1 MSEIKPIQESSMT
14 RPLNDEQAEELMAAM
29 TARENAQIAKEE
41 AEEAEDGDK

>member
-1 MSEIKPIQESSMT
+1 MSEIKPIQESGMT

-41 AEEAEDGDK
+41 EAEDGDK